1 MFIFNHREKSIVN
14 VSILNWVMKLSL
26 FMCFS
31 FFLFL
36 KHPWMIFHSIHLL
49 FLFFG
54 LDTYKHALRKVVC
67 MFLFNFS
74 PKLPMKLLNSK
85 KIQEKCIFK
94 WSAEL
99 NFKTFPFIVY
109 HEATLQFPSWK
120 WQYLGFHLQI
130 VLWIPGSWDGFDFLK
145 ILVSFEQDCAAC
157 FNCQS
162 LWSFLPDHSW
172 EEPPFF
178 KGGGVNFNY
187 LPWGGDLKLKK
198 GDVEV
203 WYRVRKKS
211 HFKLSKNEPKNI
223 P

>member
-1 MFIFNHREKSIVN
+1 MSYEAQ
-14 VSILNWVMKLSL
+14 SL
-26 FMCFS
+26 HVFF

-54 LDTYKHALRKVVC
+54 LDTYKHALRKVVYI
-67 MFLFNFS
+67 FLVNFS
-74 PKLPMKLLNSK
+74 PKLLMKLLNSK

-94 WSAEL
+94 WSAGL
-99 NFKTFPFIVY
+99 NFKTFSFIVY
-109 HEATLQFPSWK
+109 HEATLQSPSWK
-120 WQYLGFHLQI
+120 WQYLGSHLQI

-145 ILVSFEQDCAAC
+145 ILVSFEQDCGTC

-162 LWSFLPDHSW
+162 LWSFLPGHSS

-178 KGGGVNFNY
+178 KGGEGEVNFNY
-187 LPWGGDLKLKK
+187 LPRGGGNLKLKK

-203 WYRVRKKS
+203 WCRVRKKS
-211 HFKLSKNEPKNI
+211 LKVV
-223 P
+223 